1 MTSAYLEQLI
11 AFGVMP
17 KQLPVDEL
25 TQKLSSGDLFFM
37 IDIAPDTSPAINPHH
52 DPVPDPL
59 YNTTFYYSA
68 SDAGR
73 AFRLTH
79 FVATLYHPNTDD
91 ILRCRTF
98 HVIGE
103 TVIPTVREA
112 KNLLQGRAVW
122 KRFYP
127 DSPIEYAAWIRLDFS
142 RTNSEGSYPLVEYRA
157 IHRRILKDML
167 GLYPI
172 VELEDA
178 SNLRVILDAIHA
190 GELVALHFR
199 EGRSAIRRKVIAYDP
214 RQPLPT
220 LHSPATVAPTLDLQI
235 LKEVV
240 L

>member
-1 MTSAYLEQLI
+1 MTSTYLEQLI
-11 AFGVMP
+11 AFGITP

-25 TQKLSSGDLFFM
+25 NQKLNSGDLFFM
-37 IDIAPDTSPAINPHH
+37 IDIAPDTSPVFNPDR
-52 DPVPDPL
+52 DPVPDPF
-59 YNTTFYYSA
+59 YNATFYYSA
-68 SDAGR
+68 STAGR

-91 ILRCRTF
+91 IFLCRTF
-98 HVIGE
+98 QVLGE
-103 TVIPTVREA
+103 TAIPTVREA

-142 RTNSEGSYPLVEYRA
+142 RTNAEGSYPLVEYRA
-157 IHRRILKDML
+157 IHHRILKEML

-172 VELEDA
+172 VELEDV
-178 SNLRVILDAIHA
+178 SNLRVILDALHA

-199 EGRSAIRRKVIAYDP
+199 EGRSAIRRKIIAYDP
-214 RQPLPT
+214 RHPLPT
-220 LHSPATVAPTLDLQI
+220 LHSPAQVAPTLDLQI
-235 LKEVV
+235 LKSVS